1 MLHLIKN
8 AMDSFINLLTED
20 PVRPN
25 IPYLERVG
33 KNKDV
38 FVLRDDEKVHAV
50 TCVSYQSEVPQSED
64 ELFTPC
70 EMPTIVVFYTIWS
83 YTPGSGRTL
92 IFAVLDYLK
101 ENKPEINR
109 FVTLSPKTE
118 MAKKFH
124 IGNGAV
130 VFRENEKTVNYE
142 YLGL

>member
-38 FVLRDDEKVHAV
+38 FVLRDDDKVHAV
-50 TCVSYQSEVPQSED
+50 TCVSYQSEVPKSED

-70 EMPTIVVFYTIWS
+70 ETPTIVVFYTIWS
-83 YTPGSGRTL
+83 YTPGSGRKL